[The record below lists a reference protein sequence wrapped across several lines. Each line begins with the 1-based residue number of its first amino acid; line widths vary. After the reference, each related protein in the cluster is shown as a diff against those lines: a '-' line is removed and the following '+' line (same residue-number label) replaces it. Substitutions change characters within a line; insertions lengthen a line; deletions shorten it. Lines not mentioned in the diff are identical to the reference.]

1 MESDSISS
9 KSNGNTSDS
18 STTEAIAADKFDT
31 ANVRRVKVALLQGGL
46 AVQIKAMEE
55 SARTAQMAAD
65 AIGCQVAQIVK
76 SLVFKAQGQDLAIL
90 ALVSGANRL
99 DEKLVEEQLGFK
111 LEKANAA
118 FVRDMTGFAI
128 GGVAPVGHLKPSQ
141 TIIDQDLLLF
151 ETVWAAAGHPNTVF
165 PISPPQLIRLSAGK
179 VMVVHS

>member
-9 KSNGNTSDS
+9 NSNGNTSDT
-18 STTEAIAADKFDT
+18 STTEATAADKFDT
-31 ANVRRVKVALLQGGL
+31 ANVRRVKEALLQGGL
-46 AVQIKAMEE
+46 TVQIKAMEE

-151 ETVWAAAGHPNTVF
+151 KTVWAAAGHPNTVF
-165 PISPPQLIRLSAGK
+165 PISPPQLIKLSAGK

>member
-9 KSNGNTSDS
+9 NSKGNTSDS

>member
-1 MESDSISS
+1 M
-9 KSNGNTSDS
+9 
-18 STTEAIAADKFDT
+18 
-31 ANVRRVKVALLQGGL
+31 QGGID
-46 AVQIKAMEE
+46 AQITAMEE

-65 AIGCQVAQIVK
+65 AINCQVAQIVK
-76 SLVFKAQGQDLAIL
+76 SLVFKAEGRELAVL

-128 GGVAPVGHLKPSQ
+128 GGVAPVGHLKASH

-151 ETVWAAAGHPNTVF
+151 PTVWAAAGHPNTVF
-165 PISPPQLIRLSAGK
+165 PISPQQLIKLSGGT
-179 VMVVHS
+179 VMVVHT

>member
-1 MESDSISS
+1 VANDRTTSNDTSS
-9 KSNGNTSDS
+9 N
-18 STTEAIAADKFDT
+18 TEATAADKFDT
-31 ANVRRVKVALLQGGL
+31 PNVRRVKEALLLGGL

-76 SLVFKAQGQDLAIL
+76 SLVFKAQGQDLAVL

-99 DEKLVEEQLGFK
+99 DEQLVEAQLGFK

-151 ETVWAAAGHPNTVF
+151 ETIWAAAGHPNTVF
-165 PISPPQLIRLSAGK
+165 PISPPQLIKLSAGK